1 MVEYSYWWGVP
12 HHPAS
17 PVTVEAA
24 VQVQEFFSSFR
35 AKAWRAVDGQ
45 AGKRCFF
52 FYFYSIKR
60 LDRLALLLLV
70 QRPLSFTLKING
82 FLMTTSFR
90 LQLHQLCR
98 LVVQILLLGL
108 LASNGPH
115 LQDRVRM
122 HPSILDLRE
131 VKGRS

>member
-1 MVEYSYWWGVP
+1 MLNPLRMLLSSLFSPYHDIERCNAEWWGTATGGGVP

-24 VQVQEFFSSFR
+24 VQEFFSSFR

-60 LDRLALLLLV
+60 LDRLAPAV
-70 QRPLSFTLKING
+70 PGAADHCHS
-82 FLMTTSFR
+82 
-90 LQLHQLCR
+90 H
-98 LVVQILLLGL
+98 
-108 LASNGPH
+108 
-115 LQDRVRM
+115 
-122 HPSILDLRE
+122 
-131 VKGRS
+131 